1 MLQVTR
7 TTHGLG
13 GGNFSLF
20 LGPKRVKFIFK
31 FLYFF
36 FFLPWVFGFLLLPFL
51 FILLPFRFLLLPSL
65 YSYLLLPSLY
75 LLLPSLYLIL
85 PSLYLILP
93 SLFLILPSLYLLLS
107 SLYLLL
113 PSLSVTP
120 DYKYPFICAGAQGTR
135 VAVPLPVP
143 PARGRHV
150 QSLPREGGHTHV
162 THHWFVRNN

>member
-1 MLQVTR
+1 M
-7 TTHGLG
+7 
-13 GGNFSLF
+13 S
-20 LGPKRVKFIFK
+20 
-31 FLYFF
+31 
-36 FFLPWVFGFLLLPFL
+36 
-51 FILLPFRFLLLPSL
+51 FRFSPSSFPFYPPSFYSYLLLPSL
-65 YSYLLLPSLY
+65 YLLLPSLY

-85 PSLYLILP
+85 PSL
-93 SLFLILPSLYLLLS
+93 FLILS